1 MKTVQFLS
9 NSAKIDKITKGLTLT
24 RSLFVSSL
32 LMGEEH
38 TGKKTLIKMLFPNTL
53 YVDGS
58 QEKELLVALENNNA
72 LIIYNFEKIKNIDT
86 LNFEHKRIIAIAN
99 SAKNSQRFTHI
110 FAFIYKMPNLTQR
123 EDLPEL
129 IALFQNEI
137 SKSLMIEKKI
147 PLREEQL
154 NLYENIKSL
163 KASIYKQLIFK
174 TLKKEEIQS
183 LLYDYLFEEMD
194 GNNAY
199 REHLALYE
207 KPLLEAGLKKYK
219 SQLKL
224 AGVLGLNRNTLRKKI
239 QEYEI
244 N

>member
-58 QEKELLVALENNNA
+58 QEKELLLALENNNA